1 MVKRI
6 GYLYEKVYD
15 KNNLLE
21 AHYKARKDKGHY
33 PEVRRVDANLKKCID
48 EIHDML
54 KSGSYTFHPDE
65 YRTKKIV
72 DKGKERTLHIA
83 PYYPHRIIQ
92 WAIILVIGDEMKKR
106 FIPTTYAS
114 VEGKGQL
121 KASLD
126 LRRALKH
133 NSHYLQMDVRK
144 FYPSIDRGVAK
155 SQLRRLIKDGK
166 LLRLLDTIIDSSP
179 GDSGLPLGS
188 LLSQWLGNWYL
199 TPLDRYIKQN
209 LRVKHYYRYCDD
221 LVILGNG
228 RKELNQLLGKVL
240 YYTRHNL
247 KLDIKPSYRL
257 RGIDQGID
265 FVGYVH
271 YKNKTLLRRRNKYAI
286 RSLYHKLNN
295 KSKRSDL
302 TPTDISRLS
311 AYIGWVK
318 YCDCDGLRAKYID
331 PILERW
337 ESMYYT
343 NRVVQSN
350 SKPKE
355 LDITPTAVYVRSD
368 IKKHKRTDDEKEYT
382 FYEYR
387 ESKYSKDKYIEMLT
401 ESNDRLGAVVTTEK
415 LNNLMKDDLIDEL
428 GATVA
433 SLRFDALLLSQSMKG
448 GDK

>member
-33 PEVRRVDANLKKCID
+33 PEVRRVDANLEKCID

-54 KSGSYTFHPDE
+54 KSGSYTFRSEE

-72 DKGKERTLHIA
+72 DKGKERVLHIA

-92 WAIILVIGDEMKKR
+92 WAIILVIGDELKKR

-126 LRRALKH
+126 LRKALKH

-144 FYPSIDRGVAK
+144 FYPSIDRGIAK
-155 SQLRRLIKDGK
+155 GQLRRLLKDDK

-179 GDSGLPLGS
+179 GESGLPLGS

-221 LVILGNG
+221 LVILGNS
-228 RKELNQLLGKVL
+228 REELNRYLDKVL
-240 YYTRHNL
+240 YYTRRNL

-257 RGIDQGID
+257 REIDQGID

-295 KSKRSDL
+295 KTKHDDL
-302 TPTDISRLS
+302 TPMDISRLS

-318 YCDCDGLRAKYID
+318 HCDCDGLRTKYID

-343 NRVVQSN
+343 NRVVQSD

-368 IKKHKRTDDEKEYT
+368 IKKRKRTDDEKEYVY
-382 FYEYR
+382 YEYK
-387 ESKYSKDKYIEMLT
+387 ESKYNKDEYIEILTKTNNDLGQEFAKEKIFGMQKDATMLGIGQ
-401 ESNDRLGAVVTTEK
+401 ELAKVK
-415 LNNLMKDDLIDEL
+415 LDVM
-428 GATVA
+428 
-433 SLRFDALLLSQSMKG
+433 LLKG
-448 GDK
+448 GE